1 MIVILHGA
9 LGSRHQFQ
17 PLLDRL
23 GDHALMLEFP
33 GHGDAPDVDVA
44 WSIDLCVD
52 ALTSFL
58 DVVGGKARIF
68 GYSMGGYVAM
78 TLALRRP
85 DLIERILTLGT
96 KLHWTPEEA
105 VKEASRLDPD
115 VIQQKVPQFAADLAR
130 RHGAERWRGVLA
142 STVELMRG
150 LGERPLLTV
159 ENVASMTVPVRLC
172 LGDRDEMVTLDE
184 TVRIQRAMPQSE
196 LAVLPGTRH
205 PIEKVRV
212 EDLLYHIESWLDPR

>member
-9 LGSRHQFQ
+9 LGSRHQFE
-17 PLLDRL
+17 PLLQRL
-23 GDHALMLEFP
+23 GDRALMLEFP
-33 GHGDAPDVDVA
+33 GHGSAPDVDVT

-52 ALTSFL
+52 ALTSVL
-58 DVVGGKARIF
+58 EVQGGKARIF

-85 DLIERILTLGT
+85 DLIERIMTLGT
-96 KLHWTPEEA
+96 KLHWTPEVASRES
-105 VKEASRLDPD
+105 SRLDPD
-115 VIQQKVPQFAADLAR
+115 VIQQKVPQFAEDLAR
-130 RHGAERWRGVLA
+130 RHGEGRWRDVLA
-142 STVELMRG
+142 STADLMHG
-150 LGERPLLTV
+150 LGERPLLTP
-159 ENVASMTVPVRLC
+159 ETVASLHTPVRLC

-184 TVRIQRAMPQSE
+184 TVAIYRALPQAE

-212 EDLLYHIESWLDPR
+212 AELLHHIDTWLDPR